1 MPVITFEDWLDTP
14 QTEDETITNRFMID
28 SLYSLLL
35 KFYEDNNL
43 VIEEPRMYQDFCRL
57 VYDNSRS

>member
-1 MPVITFEDWLDTP
+1 MPIITFEDWLDTE
-14 QTEDETITNRFMID
+14 QTEDETITNRFMVD
-28 SLYSLLL
+28 NLYSLLL
-35 KFYEDNNL
+35 KFYEDNDL

>member
-14 QTEDETITNRFMID
+14 QTEDETITNRFMVD

-35 KFYEDNNL
+35 KFYEDNDL
-43 VIEEPRMYQDFCRL
+43 VIEETQMYQDFCRF

>member
-14 QTEDETITNRFMID
+14 QTEDETITNRFMVD

-35 KFYEDNNL
+35 KFYEDNDL
-43 VIEEPRMYQDFCRL
+43 VIEETRMYQDFCRL

>member
-1 MPVITFEDWLDTP
+1 MPLITFEDWLDTP
-14 QTEDETITNRFMID
+14 QTEDETITNRFMVD

-35 KFYEDNNL
+35 KFYEDNDL
-43 VIEEPRMYQDFCRL
+43 VIEETRMYQDFCRL